1 MKTILVPC
9 DFSKPAINAFRFAL
23 DIAAQSSGKI
33 HLLNVM
39 ELPVLHDTVIM
50 PVLSF
55 EEEFFREMK
64 AKSEMEMEK
73 LKEKYNSEGVKINCE
88 VRMGP
93 IYDTIEDYIKENS
106 IDLVV
111 MGSHGATGLKE
122 VFLGSN
128 AEKIVRR
135 SPVPVLVVKDLYKGP
150 VKNIIF
156 PNTLELDD
164 QEDLVLKVKA
174 LQNFFKAKLH
184 IVWINTPMNFT
195 SDVITL
201 ERLQK
206 FAKRYMLKDYS
217 INIFNHPVFEDGI
230 MHFSKLMNGDMI
242 AMGTHGR
249 KGLAHFLKGSLAE
262 NIVNESKSLMWTSVL
277 KSDKELIER

>member
-1 MKTILVPC
+1 METILVPC
-9 DFSKPAINAFRFAL
+9 DFSTPAINAFRFAL
-23 DIAAQSSGKI
+23 DIAAPSNGKI

-55 EEEFFREMK
+55 EEENFKAMK
-64 AKSEMEMEK
+64 AKSEKEMER
-73 LKEKYNSEGVKINCE
+73 LIGKYNGEGVKVVATIK
-88 VRMGP
+88 MGP
-93 IYDTIEDYIKENS
+93 IYDTIEEYIKDNS

-111 MGSHGATGLKE
+111 MGSHGASGVRE

-135 SPVPVLVVKDLYKGP
+135 SSVPVLVVKDLYKGP

-156 PNTLELDD
+156 PNTLETDD

-174 LQNFFKAKLH
+174 LQNFFKARLH

-195 SDVITL
+195 SDIITI
-201 ERLQK
+201 ERLK
-206 FAKRYMLKDYS
+206 EFAKRYMFTDYS
-217 INIFNHPVFEDGI
+217 INIFNHPVFEDGVI
-230 MHFSKLMNGDMI
+230 HFSKLMDGDMI
-242 AMGTHGR
+242 AMGTQGR

-277 KSDKELIER
+277 KTDKELIEK